1 MRGLLEV
8 LLLKLASDRVLVTED
23 EVKLNKI
30 AIVSKAMDALDSL
43 MHTLVPGQVK
53 SGPNMIVQGVLSENS
68 LPAVWKP
75 SSSNLR

>member
-30 AIVSKAMDALDSL
+30 ALVSKAIDALDS
-43 MHTLVPGQVK
+43 
-53 SGPNMIVQGVLSENS
+53 
-68 LPAVWKP
+68 
-75 SSSNLR
+75 